1 LHLKRIKAMR
11 KEEVNIQMLTDTDEV
26 HVGYSDENIVIID
39 SMQKFI
45 EVDAAH
51 MSMSTIA
58 ICLNGKVQAQMNGKD
73 ISLCRNQVAVIP
85 PNTTVTDVM
94 ISPDFDMKAMFLND
108 GIIQGFLHEK
118 MNVWNEMIY
127 VHGLH
132 VIDIDDEEMQFF
144 NRFYEMLMMCFGKKS
159 DSPYRQDVIQSL
171 LRGAVLA
178 LCGVMRQIALPL
190 DSARQASGQANSHFQ
205 RFLNLLHSEKRHRHR
220 TVDSFAMELCI
231 TPKYLSALCKRQ
243 SGKTASEWI
252 TEQQLE
258 DIRYY
263 LRQTDMSIKQVSHL
277 LDFPNTS
284 FFGRYVKA
292 HFGMTPGQ
300 IRQQSTALQ

>member
-1 LHLKRIKAMR
+1 MR
-11 KEEVNIQMLTDTDEV
+11 KEEVNIQLLTDTDEV

-39 SMQKFI
+39 SVQQFV

-58 ICLNGKVQAQMNGKD
+58 ICLQGKVQAQMNGKD

-94 ISPDFDMKAMFLND
+94 ISPDFDMKAMFLNN

-118 MNVWNEMIY
+118 MNVWNELMY
-127 VHGLH
+127 VYGLH
-132 VIDIDDEEMQFF
+132 VVDMDDEEMQFF
-144 NRFYEMLMMCFGKKS
+144 NSFYEMLMKCFDKK
-159 DSPYRQDVIQSL
+159 DESPYMQDVIQSL

-178 LCGVMRQIALPL
+178 LCGVMRQMAPPAAG
-190 DSARQASGQANSHFQ
+190 ARQATGQANNHFQ
-205 RFLNLLHSEKRHRHR
+205 RFLSLLHSEKRHRHR
-220 TVDSFAMELCI
+220 TVDSIAAELCI

-243 SGKTASEWI
+243 SGKTAGEWI

-263 LRQTDMSIKQVSHL
+263 LLQTDMSIKQVSHL

-300 IRQQSTALQ
+300 IRQQNAALQ